1 MKILKAVVAA
11 AGVMLMTQ
19 SAPAD
24 TPPRTLVV
32 AKSIDDIVSLD
43 PAQAFEFTSGEV
55 LANVYERM
63 MRYDLEDPTKLN
75 GELAESWK
83 ISPDGKT
90 IAFTL
95 RPGAKFA
102 SGSPVRPEDVVFT
115 YHRVI
120 KLNKAPA
127 FILGQLGWKA
137 DNVEQLVRKTGE
149 REVSVTITEEY
160 APSFVLNALA
170 ARPASIVDEVE
181 VRRNDK
187 DGDMGNAW
195 LTRNSAGSGPF
206 RLRLYKPGES
216 IVLDANPNYSR
227 GAPAMQQVILRH
239 VPEPATQRIMLEQGD
254 IDIARDLGPDQI
266 AGLRGNSSLKVGDY
280 PLAAVHFFSLNQ
292 KHEKLRNPALWEAMR
307 YLVDYEGIA
316 GKLLRGQ
323 MKVHQAYWPTG
334 FPGALAD
341 TPFKL
346 DVAKAKEI
354 LAKAGLQDGVS
365 ADMDVINLPMFMDIA
380 QSLQATMAQANIKLN
395 LVPGTGSQVISKY
408 RARGHQVMLI
418 YWGPDFM
425 DPHSNAKAFSYNV
438 DNADNAPQSTTT
450 WRNSWLIPELSAKT
464 RAALLE
470 KDPGK
475 REQMY
480 LELQR
485 AVQKEA
491 PFVIMFQAQAQV
503 AMRGKVDGYF
513 HGPVNDMIF
522 YRRVTKG

>member
-19 SAPAD
+19 SALAD

-43 PAQAFEFTSGEV
+43 PAQAFEFTGGEI
-55 LANVYERM
+55 LANVYDRM
-63 MRYDLEDPTKLN
+63 MRYGLEEPSKLT

-102 SGSPVRPEDVVFT
+102 SGNLVRPEDVVFT
-115 YHRVI
+115 YQRVI

-149 REVSVTITEEY
+149 REVTVTVTEEY

-181 VRRNDK
+181 VSKNQK
-187 DGDMGNAW
+187 DGDLGNAW
-195 LTRNSAGSGPF
+195 LSRNSAGSGPF
-206 RLRLYKPGES
+206 RLRTYRANDTV
-216 IVLDANPNYSR
+216 VLEANPNYSR
-227 GAPAMQQVILRH
+227 AAPAMQQIIFRH

-266 AGLRGNSSLKVGDY
+266 KAVRAKQDLKVAEF
-280 PLAAVHFFSLNQ
+280 PLAAVHFVSLNQ
-292 KHEKLRNPALWEAMR
+292 KQEKLRNPALWEAIR

-316 GKLLRGQ
+316 GKLLNGQ

-334 FPGALAD
+334 FPGALTD

-365 ADMDVINLPMFMDIA
+365 ADMDVINLPMFMDVA
-380 QSLQATMAQANIKLN
+380 QSLQETMGQANIKLN

-408 RARGHQVMLI
+408 RARGHQVMLL

-425 DPHSNAKAFSYNV
+425 DTHSNAKAFSYNV
-438 DNADNAPQSTTT
+438 DNADGAPQSTTT
-450 WRNSWLIPELSAKT
+450 WRNAWLIPELSEKT

-470 KDPGK
+470 KDTAK

-485 AVQKEA
+485 VVQKES
-491 PFVIMFQAQAQV
+491 PIIIMFQGQAQV
-503 AMRGKVDGYF
+503 AMRDKVKGYF

-522 YRRVTKG
+522 YRGVTKD